1 MISYA
6 TRPSSAR
13 AISATS
19 GAMLPASFLTGMT
32 TDRSMPL
39 TMLGRRPDAANIAAG
54 IEALE
59 TRQHLFGKQ
68 RDVGPGEVVRHAA
81 IAEDA
86 DQRAA
91 IGSLAIFRQPPVDL
105 LGRPPHLKL
114 GKEIDERVDPVLF
127 DVGGQ
132 LAVIFI
138 PRDVGQA
145 LVVELVMFERR
156 AAVAADI
163 ALEHVA
169 RDPLVLMDRDKSGD
183 DRLWRLAAVQLAV
196 MPAIIG
202 EFGFGRRPRLLRDD
216 QEAEPAAQL
225 QGLRRDRR
233 CVGAPAERAERRR
246 PDRDR
251 RLAIERAV
259 IGDRA
264 GLQPIE
270 QRLGIFEKALPRFA
284 HLGAKPLKLDPP
296 ETAADAENEAP
307 LRQIVEDR
315 DLLGEPD
322 RIVPG

>member
-91 IGSLAIFRQPPVDL
+91 IGALAIFREPLVNL
-105 LGRPPHLKL
+105 LGRAPHLKL
-114 GKEIDERVDPVLF
+114 GEEIDERVHPVLF

-132 LAVIFI
+132 LAVIFVA
-138 PRDVGQA
+138 RDLGQA

-169 RDPLVLMDRDKSGD
+169 RLALVLVDGDKGGD
-183 DRLWRLAAVQLAV
+183 DRLWRVAAVERAV
-196 MPAIIG
+196 IPAIVG
-202 EFGFGRRPRLLRDD
+202 KLRFGRRPRLLRDD
-216 QEAEPAAQL
+216 QEAEPEAAAQL

-233 CVGAPAERAERRR
+233 G
-246 PDRDR
+246 
-251 RLAIERAV
+251 
-259 IGDRA
+259 
-264 GLQPIE
+264 
-270 QRLGIFEKALPRFA
+270 
-284 HLGAKPLKLDPP
+284 
-296 ETAADAENEAP
+296 
-307 LRQIVEDR
+307 
-315 DLLGEPD
+315 
-322 RIVPG
+322 

>member
-1 MISYA
+1 MISYSA
-6 TRPSSAR
+6 RPSSAR
-13 AISATS
+13 TISATS

-32 TDRSMPL
+32 TERSMQL
-39 TMLGRRPDAANIAAG
+39 TMLGRRPDAADVATG
-54 IEALE
+54 IEKLE
-59 TRQHLFGKQ
+59 ARQHLLGKQ
-68 RDVGPGEVVRHAA
+68 RDVGPREVVRHAA

-91 IGSLAIFRQPPVDL
+91 IGALAVLRQPPVDL
-105 LGRPPHLKL
+105 LGRAPHLKL
-114 GKEIDERVDPVLF
+114 GEEIDERVDPVLF

-132 LAVIFI
+132 LAVIFV
-138 PRDVGQA
+138 PRDIGQA
-145 LVVELVMFERR
+145 LVVELVMFERG

-216 QEAEPAAQL
+216 QEAEPEPAAQL

-246 PDRDR
+246 PHRDR
-251 RLAIERAV
+251 RLPVERAV
-259 IGDRA
+259 ILDHA
-264 GLQPIE
+264 GL
-270 QRLGIFEKALPRFA
+270 
-284 HLGAKPLKLDPP
+284 
-296 ETAADAENEAP
+296 
-307 LRQIVEDR
+307 
-315 DLLGEPD
+315 
-322 RIVPG
+322 